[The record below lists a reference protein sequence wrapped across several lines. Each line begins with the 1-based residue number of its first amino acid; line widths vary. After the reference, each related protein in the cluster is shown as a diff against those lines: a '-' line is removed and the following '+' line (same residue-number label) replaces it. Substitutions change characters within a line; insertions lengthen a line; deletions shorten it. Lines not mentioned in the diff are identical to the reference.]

1 MPAKSEAQRRAMYAA
16 AEGRGVLG
24 IPKAVG
30 EEFVGKDS
38 AGQAASL
45 MLVAPDGDV
54 LVLRRS
60 STDTSWPGHWCWPGG
75 KSDEGED
82 AETTA

>member
-45 MLVAPDGDV
+45 MLVAPDGDRPGAPALV
-54 LVLRRS
+54 DRYQLARPLVLAR
-60 STDTSWPGHWCWPGG
+60 WQVG
-75 KSDEGED
+75 
-82 AETTA
+82 

>member
-1 MPAKSEAQRRAMYAA
+1 MPVTSEAFAS
-16 AEGRGVLG
+16 RGVLG
-24 IPKAVG
+24 IPKPVG
-30 EEFVGKDS
+30 EEFAMDS

-75 KSDEGED
+75 NVTSRNRRRSPMHDWISR
-82 AETTA
+82 